1 MPSRVFNGERFW
13 NSDKVKQVQPSSF
26 RPEYAALFALALSD
40 GTFEAGPE
48 KVFAQCY
55 AYNRDG
61 WTVRRVTKLLDEFER
76 VGLLQRRTDPEGKVW
91 GFWTGCEDTLPSKS
105 EAFKYKAGKK
115 FLFMPGDIISRE
127 SSGYLDNIKSE
138 SRAPHDCIKDGI
150 GFGLDKVLD
159 RKGLEPAAVLPAD
172 TNTHGKFVPNAYGF
186 LRNNPDRIYE
196 RFTKVWQE
204 SVPGG
209 ICKKPFKRGWEWWKD
224 TCAAVPTDTLI
235 PAFELWAAENADKAN
250 EGPILD
256 FLKDLS
262 TWTQKVI
269 PATAEAKPKVPH
281 KTLEQRIEAD
291 PKLKASIEAQQKS
304 IRESFKIPGQMTAE
318 EEREAGQR
326 EAAALFGEDE

>member
-1 MPSRVFNGERFW
+1 MPSRYFFGERFW
-13 NSDKVKQVQPSSF
+13 KSDKVKLVQPPAF
-26 RPEYAALFALALSD
+26 RAEYAAIFSLALAD
-40 GTFEAGPE
+40 GTFEASAE
-48 KVFAQCY
+48 RVFVDCY
-55 AYNRDG
+55 AYNRPDWNLKKVG
-61 WTVRRVTKLLDEFER
+61 KLLDEFER
-76 VGLLQRRTDPEGKVW
+76 VGLLERRTDPEGRVW
-91 GFWTGCEDTLPSKS
+91 GYWTNCDDTLPSKS
-105 EAFKYKAGKK
+105 ELHKYKVGKK
-115 FLFMPGDIISRE
+115 FLFLPGDIISRE
-127 SSGYLDNIKSE
+127 SSGYQDNIKQ
-138 SRAPHDCIKDGI
+138 
-150 GFGLDKVLD
+150 GFNLVLDLDKDLD
-159 RKGLEPAAVLPAD
+159 RDRTKPAGGQAD
-172 TNTHGKFVPNAYGF
+172 TQLSTRGRFVPNAYGF

-235 PAFELWAAENADKAN
+235 PAFELWATENADKAN

-304 IRESFKIPGQMTAE
+304 IRESFKMPGQMTAE